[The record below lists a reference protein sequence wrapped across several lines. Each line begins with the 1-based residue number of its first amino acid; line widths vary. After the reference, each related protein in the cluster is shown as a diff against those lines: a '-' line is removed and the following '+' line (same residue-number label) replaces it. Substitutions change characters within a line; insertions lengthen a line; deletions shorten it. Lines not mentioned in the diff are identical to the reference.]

1 MNLQEIMKKDHFVI
15 VGDTLN
21 KEKYAYKI
29 KETLL
34 SNGYKV
40 ACVGKELK
48 SLDEVDFNIEVVDLC
63 INPVKG
69 LEILKNSSKNIEMVL
84 IQPGAE
90 SQEIKDYL
98 DSKNIPY
105 LEGCALVGVRLY
117 KNK

>member
-1 MNLQEIMKKDHFVI
+1 MNLQEIMEKDHFVI

-21 KEKYAYKI
+21 EEKYAYKI
-29 KETLL
+29 KDALL

-40 ACVGKELK
+40 ACVAKELK

-63 INPVKG
+63 INPLKG
-69 LEILKNSSKNIEMVL
+69 LEIIKNTSKKFEVVL

>member
-1 MNLQEIMKKDHFVI
+1 MDLQDIMRKDRFVI

-21 KEKYAYKI
+21 EEKYAYKI
-29 KETLL
+29 KEALL

-63 INPVKG
+63 INPIKG
-69 LEILKNSSKNIEMVL
+69 IELLKNTKKEIEAVL
-84 IQPGAE
+84 IQPGAG

-98 DSKNIPY
+98 EAKNIPY
-105 LEGCALVGVRLY
+105 LEGCALVGIRLY
-117 KNK
+117 KK